1 MFTVYI
7 VRGVQRRCVWAV
19 GWLGIA
25 DCLACVAV
33 VVDRHARQSCRVW
46 CGGVNHNRRQSVE
59 ILDSLNSEQFV
70 VYWLESWNLR
80 QLIWPAQDVAVVEQL
95 CIV

>member
-1 MFTVYI
+1 
-7 VRGVQRRCVWAV
+7 VWAV
-19 GWLGIA
+19 GRLGVA
-25 DCLACVAV
+25 VCLACVAAAA
-33 VVDRHARQSCRVW
+33 VDRQARQSCRVW